1 MPLLNEGDQFP
12 SLVVDR
18 VGGGEIV
25 LPDDLRGQY
34 GVVLF
39 NRGSWCPFCVTQLK
53 GFTRALPDLDAV
65 GAAVVSI
72 SADPKDDASTMVD
85 SHSIAFPVGYGASPA
100 RLAELTGAF
109 VHEGPS
115 YVQATGFILD
125 PDGRVL
131 LSTYS
136 TGAVGRLNAPDAVGF
151 IKYVQSSS

>member
-12 SLVVDR
+12 SLIVDR
-18 VGGGEIV
+18 VGGGEIA
-25 LPDDLRGQY
+25 LPDDLQGQY

-39 NRGSWCPFCVTQLK
+39 NRGSWCPYCVAQLK
-53 GFTRALPDLDAV
+53 GFARALPDLDAV

-72 SADPKDDASTMVD
+72 SADGRDDAGTMVE
-85 SHSIAFPVGYGASPA
+85 SHGLTFPVGHSASPPQ
-100 RLAELTGAF
+100 LAELTGAF
-109 VHEGPS
+109 VHEDPS

-136 TGAVGRLNAPDAVGF
+136 TGAVGRLTAPDAVGF
-151 IKYVQSSS
+151 IKYVSSAT